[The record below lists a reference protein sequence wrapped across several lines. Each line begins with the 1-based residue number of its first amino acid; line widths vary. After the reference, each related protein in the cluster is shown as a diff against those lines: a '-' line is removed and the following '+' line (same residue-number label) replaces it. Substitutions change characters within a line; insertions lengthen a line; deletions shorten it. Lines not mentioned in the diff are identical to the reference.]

1 MSIANI
7 NHFIG
12 GQPAAGTSTRAMDV
26 FNPATG
32 AVTGQVALANV
43 ADVNTAVAAAQ
54 AAFPAWADTPP
65 IRRARVMFK
74 FLELVNQHKDELAHL
89 ITAEH
94 GKVFTD
100 AQGEVARGI
109 DIIEFSCGIAQLLKG
124 DFTDQVSTGMDNW
137 TLRQPLGVVAGITP
151 FNFPVMVPMWMFP
164 VAIAAGNTFILK
176 PSPTDPSASL
186 LMAELFKKAGL
197 PDGVFNVV
205 QGDKEA
211 VDALLVHPDV
221 KAISFVGST
230 PIANYIYETGAHF
243 GKRVQALG
251 GAKNHMVVMPD
262 ADLDQAVDALIGAAY
277 GSAGERCMA
286 ISVAVLV
293 GDVADK
299 IMPKL
304 IERTKALK
312 VLNGTN
318 LAAEMGPIVTAAAH
332 QRITGYIEAGAQE
345 GAQMLVDG
353 RVFDAAQ
360 TGEGCANGFWMGGT
374 LFDHVTTDMKI
385 YKEEIFGPVL
395 SCVRVPDFAQA
406 VKIINDHEFG
416 NGVSCFT
423 RDGNVARE
431 FARRIQVGMVGI
443 NVPLEEEPV
452 RRHARLRRRGRA
464 LLHQAEIDHAA
475 LAGEHRQGRRIRD
488 ADGQISSPLRAFG
501 ASPAGGGTTP
511 EARQSRFLGVPGS
524 SHFTPRRMVD
534 GRWQQRLRPCP
545 GGLENARH
553 VFQPDR
559 GLPVA
564 RVPAGRR
571 RACCGGRRAPGAE
584 LHLARWCH
592 PRAGDGA

>member
-1 MSIANI
+1 MTTHAIP
-7 NHFIG
+7 HFI
-12 GQPAAGTSTRAMDV
+12 AGARTAGHTARAQDV

-32 AVTGQVALANV
+32 AVTGRVALANGL
-43 ADVNTAVAAAQ
+43 DVESAVTAAL
-54 AAFPAWADTPP
+54 AAFPDWSETPP

-74 FLELVNQHKDELAHL
+74 FLELVNQHKDELAHA

-109 DIIEFSCGIAQLLKG
+109 DIIEFSCGIPQLLKG

-176 PSPTDPSASL
+176 PSPIDPSASL
-186 LMAELFKKAGL
+186 LMAELLKKAGL

-230 PIANYIYETGAHF
+230 PIANYIYETGAHH

-262 ADLDQAVDALIGAAY
+262 ADLDQAVDALIGSAY

-304 IERTKALK
+304 TERTQSLK

-318 LAAEMGPIVTAAAH
+318 LAAEMGPIVTRAAYE
-332 QRITGYIEAGAQE
+332 RITGYIDAGVMQ
-345 GAQMLVDG
+345 GADLLVDG
-353 RVFDAAQ
+353 RRFDAKQ
-360 TGEGCANGFWMGGT
+360 TGEGCEDGFWMGGT
-374 LFDHVTTDMKI
+374 LFDNVTPSMRI
-385 YKEEIFGPVL
+385 YQEEIFGPVL
-395 SCVRVPDFAQA
+395 SCVRAKDFAEA
-406 VKIINDHEFG
+406 VQLINDHEFG
-416 NGVSCFT
+416 NGTSCFT
-423 RDGNVARE
+423 RDGHVARE

-443 NVPLEEEPV
+443 NVPIPVPMAWQGFGGWKKSLFGDMHAYGEEGV
-452 RRHARLRRRGRA
+452 RFYTKQKSIMQRW
-464 LLHQAEIDHAA
+464 
-475 LAGEHRQGRRIRD
+475 
-488 ADGQISSPLRAFG
+488 
-501 ASPAGGGTTP
+501 P
-511 EARQSRFLGVPGS
+511 ESIGK
-524 SHFTPRRMVD
+524 
-534 GRWQQRLRPCP
+534 
-545 GGLENARH
+545 
-553 VFQPDR
+553 
-559 GLPVA
+559 
-564 RVPAGRR
+564 
-571 RACCGGRRAPGAE
+571 GAE
-584 LHLARWCH
+584 FVMPTAK
-592 PRAGDGA
+592 